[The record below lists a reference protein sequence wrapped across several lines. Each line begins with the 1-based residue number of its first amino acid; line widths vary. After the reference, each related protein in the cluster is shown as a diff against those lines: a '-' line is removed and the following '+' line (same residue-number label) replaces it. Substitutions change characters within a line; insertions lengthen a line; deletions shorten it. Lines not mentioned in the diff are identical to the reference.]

1 MIWHGE
7 DIGRS
12 IAVEERKIEWRLLL
26 ILRHSSERVHVFKSD
41 SYLIICFRFL
51 KEMSSCLSE
60 QEVDLSKEE
69 GIHAS
74 LVVYSLQQLMMLG
87 THN

>member
-1 MIWHGE
+1 
-7 DIGRS
+7 
-12 IAVEERKIEWRLLL
+12 
-26 ILRHSSERVHVFKSD
+26 
-41 SYLIICFRFL
+41 
-51 KEMSSCLSE
+51 MSSCLSE